1 MNKSVLISIRPNWCE
16 KIASGYK
23 TLEIRK
29 TRPKLQP
36 PFKCYIYQTM
46 TGYVSKSKENDI
58 LVPIA
63 YGKVIGEFVCQS
75 IDKIRR
81 IGTTKNDT
89 RICTVDEEFYCHEID
104 NEYLNKCG
112 MSIGELKEYDSR
124 GTLYGWNISNLKI
137 YDVPEDL
144 SDFGLSSPPQSWRYI
159 NR

>member
-63 YGKVIGEFVCQS
+63 YGKVIGEFVCDE
-75 IDKIRR
+75 IER
-81 IGTTKNDT
+81 IVAPYPAYQKEPLE
-89 RICTVDEEFYCHEID
+89 RI
-104 NEYLNKCG
+104 
-112 MSIGELKEYDSR
+112 LKESCIPYYDLHR
-124 GTLYGWNISNLKI
+124 YAYHDDAFGWHISDLKI
-137 YDVPEDL
+137 YDTPKQL
-144 SDFGLSSPPQSWRYI
+144 ADFGLSRPPQSWRYI

>member
-1 MNKSVLISIRPNWCE
+1 MNKSVLISIRPNWCD
-16 KIASGYK
+16 KIASGRK

-63 YGKVIGEFVCQS
+63 YGKVIGEFVCDE
-75 IDKIRR
+75 IEKKIP
-81 IGTTKNDT
+81 IGF
-89 RICTVDEEFYCHEID
+89 DENWHYWNVGDEFTSKSCITE
-104 NEYLNKCG
+104 
-112 MSIGELKEYDSR
+112 KEMLDYSNNSVI
-124 GTLYGWNISNLKI
+124 YGWNISELKI
-137 YDVPEDL
+137 YDSPKEL
-144 SDFGLSSPPQSWRYI
+144 LDFGLSRPPQSWRYI

>member
-16 KIASGYK
+16 KILSGYK
-23 TLEIRK
+23 TMEIRK

-63 YGKVIGEFVCQS
+63 YGKVIGEFVCDEIER
-75 IDKIRR
+75 IDVPYPAYQKELPKR
-81 IGTTKNDT
+81 I
-89 RICTVDEEFYCHEID
+89 
-104 NEYLNKCG
+104 
-112 MSIGELKEYDSR
+112 LKESCIPYYDLHR
-124 GTLYGWNISNLKI
+124 YAYHDDVFGWHISALKI
-137 YDVPEDL
+137 YDAPEDL
-144 SDFGLSSPPQSWRYI
+144 SEYGLDRPPQSWRYI